1 MSGVAASVKLNDQMT
16 PTIKRIEKHL
26 DNLISKLTKLESTVT
41 KAMTKTAQVSNKTA
55 QAINKT
61 ALQEER
67 LKRAVEQTNA
77 ARLKT
82 QTQAQ
87 KLAQQELRTKQ
98 MVDKA
103 NASQE
108 KFNNSMRRGVGI
120 ASGLGNAIKA
130 GIGAYLGVQG
140 ISKTIGLADNLQ
152 MTTNRLDLLGKGKMS
167 TDELKQKIYESAM
180 RSRADYLGT
189 ADSVAKMGLRTGDTF
204 KSMDE
209 LIAFNETLNKMYAI
223 AGTGA
228 HEQFGA
234 TLQLI
239 QALGSGVLRGQEF
252 NAVFEAAPNVLQAVA
267 DHMKVPVEKLREM
280 AEDGAIT
287 ADIIKNAMFEA
298 AETTNEKFKALKY
311 TFGHVFTG
319 LKNSAIHSFEPV
331 LKQISDITSS
341 KRWIKFI
348 DGVGV
353 AIDNLAKWSSKAL
366 DVITAIASTIF
377 DNWSLITP
385 IIWGIV
391 GALVVYNAT
400 LTVGLIKSAIH
411 WMVATYNAI
420 AYQWALFKMAVAQ
433 YGFNAALAMCPLSWF
448 LYALVAIVA
457 VFYLIIAVI
466 NKFTGVSVSATGLI
480 AGAFAWLG
488 ALIANIFIGIYN
500 IGYGVIQAIVNAWN
514 WCGENIST
522 VFYNIGVWWDN
533 LWIDARIGFYS
544 FINDVLAKLSSLA
557 TKIQP
562 LAELFDVDLS
572 GMINNAKSTIGGKIT
587 ALEGSKRQS
596 KGYTPYKDINWK
608 KQDYFSLNG
617 AWEKGYNFGA
627 DLVGGLT
634 LDNLGKTISGVTNGV
649 GSDAGKYLTGGFA
662 DNPALDDIL
671 KNTKDIANNTS
682 VIANDEDLSYMRDMA
697 TRQAID
703 RHTTRNVTI
712 NMTNNNNISKDA
724 DADGILNKIRRVLY
738 EEANVNASGVH
749 Y

>member
-26 DNLISKLTKLESTVT
+26 DKLISKLTKLESTVT
-41 KAMTKTAQVSNKTA
+41 KAMTRTAQVSNKTA

-103 NASQE
+103 NASQQR
-108 KFNNSMRRGVGI
+108 FNNSMRRGVGI

-130 GIGAYLGVQG
+130 GVGAYLGVQG
-140 ISKTIGLADNLQ
+140 VSKAIGLADNLQ
-152 MTTNRLDLLGKGKMS
+152 MTTNRLDLLSKGKMS
-167 TDELKQKIYESAM
+167 TEELKQKIYESAM

-319 LKNSAIHSFEPV
+319 LKNSALHSFEPV

-348 DGVGV
+348 DGIGV

-366 DVITAIASTIF
+366 DVVKAVGRVFF
-377 DNWSLITP
+377 DNWSLIEP
-385 IIWGIV
+385 IIWGII
-391 GALVVYNAT
+391 GALAVYNAT
-400 LTVGLIKSAIH
+400 LIAGLVKSAIH
-411 WMVATYNAI
+411 WMVATYNAV
-420 AYQWALFKMAVAQ
+420 AYEWALFKMAVAQ

-448 LYALVAIVA
+448 MYALVAILA
-457 VFYLIIAVI
+457 VFYLIIAAV
-466 NKFTGVSVSATGLI
+466 NKFKGESVSATGLI
-480 AGAFAWLG
+480 FAAFAWLG
-488 ALIANIFIGIYN
+488 AGIANIFIGVYN
-500 IGYGVIQAIVNAWN
+500 FLVWCCNKIVNGCIKVAEIVYNAFHEGFTGWI
-514 WCGENIST
+514 GG
-522 VFYNIGVWWDN
+522 VFSAIGDLVSWIIGKIKPLVQVWDN
-533 LWIDARIGFYS
+533 FKGTNFAASLTDLQG
-544 FINDVLAKLSSLA
+544 KLSSIG
-557 TKIQP
+557 KKSSYKK
-562 LAELFDVDLS
+562 FD
-572 GMINNAKSTIGGKIT
+572 
-587 ALEGSKRQS
+587 
-596 KGYTPYKDINWK
+596 GYDSFKEEHRAN
-608 KQDYFSLNG
+608 YFNMDK
-617 AWEKGYNFGA
+617 AWEKGYDFGA
-627 DLVGGLT
+627 NLVNSPS
-634 LDNLGKTISGVTNGV
+634 LDNLYTPIPNGV
-649 GSDAGKYLTGGFA
+649 NSDAGKYLTGGFA

>member
-67 LKRAVEQTNA
+67 LKLAVEKTNA

-87 KLAQQELRTKQ
+87 KLAQQEMRTKQ

-103 NASQE
+103 NASQQR
-108 KFNNSMRRGVGI
+108 FNNSMRRGVGI
-120 ASGLGNAIKA
+120 ANGLGNAIKA

-140 ISKTIGLADNLQ
+140 VSKAIGLADNLQ

-319 LKNSAIHSFEPV
+319 LKNSALHSFEPV

-348 DGVGV
+348 DGIGV

-377 DNWSLITP
+377 DNWSLIAP

-433 YGFNAALAMCPLSWF
+433 YGFNTALAMCPLSWF

-457 VFYLIIAVI
+457 VFYLIIAAV

-480 AGAFAWLG
+480 AGAFSWLG
-488 ALIANIFIGIYN
+488 AGIINVFIFVYNRVIGVINKIVNGCIKAAEIIYN
-500 IGYGVIQAIVNAWN
+500 ALNGGFTSWMGGFASAF
-514 WCGENIST
+514 GDLISW
-522 VFYNIGVWWDN
+522 VLGKIKPLVQLWDN
-533 LWIDARIGFYS
+533 FKGTNYAGTISDWQGKVSSWGKTSSYKKFDGYDS
-544 FINDVLAKLSSLA
+544 FKKEHSANYINMNK
-557 TKIQP
+557 
-562 LAELFDVDLS
+562 
-572 GMINNAKSTIGGKIT
+572 
-587 ALEGSKRQS
+587 
-596 KGYTPYKDINWK
+596 
-608 KQDYFSLNG
+608 
-617 AWEKGYNFGA
+617 AWEKGYDFGA
-627 DLVGGLT
+627 NLVGDLS

-649 GSDAGKYLTGGFA
+649 SSDAGKYLTGGFA